1 MKNAL
6 LTVLSTVLSVAI
18 TGIGLFLMINFLL
31 GDFKI
36 IPFLI
41 GLVGYFISIRPAI
54 NEWENN
60 FKKLFKVDD
69 K

>member
-6 LTVLSTVLSVAI
+6 LTVLSTVLSVAV

-54 NEWENN
+54 NEWENT

>member
-6 LTVLSTVLSVAI
+6 LTVLSTVLSVVI
-18 TGIGLFLMINFLL
+18 TGIGLFLMVNFLN

-54 NEWENN
+54 NEWENI

>member
-18 TGIGLFLMINFLL
+18 TGTGLFLMINFLL

-54 NEWENN
+54 NEWENT